1 MPDIFYLVSRW
12 WKQLLIVVLLSL
24 ITAAAISFLAPKK
37 YLSVSTALPAS
48 SYTADKARIFNE
60 NIQALYSVLG
70 TTDELDMITG
80 TGKLDTLYLA
90 VTDEFNLYDH
100 YKVTEKGE
108 AARNKAALLLKKHTK
123 VMKSEY
129 GELKVKVWDKS
140 KELAPKLA
148 NALMSNIQS
157 IHQDL
162 QNESN
167 RATLQSLENGR
178 AELQKQADS
187 INLFLA
193 SATMTPETAASFT
206 RRQTIL
212 SQQILKYETL
222 IAEYHLM
229 VNSKPP
235 VLLIVEKARPS
246 ALPDNPTLLTV
257 LLAAGF
263 LGLLFALLLALVLE
277 KRKTSIP

>member
-1 MPDIFYLVSRW
+1 MPDIFYLFSRW
-12 WKQLLIVVLLSL
+12 WKQILIVVLLSL
-24 ITAAAISFLAPKK
+24 VTAVAILEFSPNK

-48 SYTADKARIFNE
+48 SFTADKGRVFNE
-60 NIQALYSVLG
+60 NIQELYSVLG

-90 VTDEFNLYDH
+90 VTDEFNLFDH
-100 YKVTEKGE
+100 YKMSEKGD
-108 AARNKAALLLKKHTK
+108 AARSKAALLLKKNTK

-140 KELAPKLA
+140 KDLAPQLA
-148 NALMSNIQS
+148 NALMNKIQS

-167 RATLQSLENGR
+167 RATLQSLEKGR
-178 AELQKQADS
+178 KELQQQLDS
-187 INLFLA
+187 V
-193 SATMTPETAASFT
+193 SATAQNSLLE
-206 RRQTIL
+206 RIG
-212 SQQILKYETL
+212 KYETL

-235 VLLIVEKARPS
+235 VLLILEKARAAS
-246 ALPDNPTLLTV
+246 WPDKPKMLTV
-257 LLAAGF
+257 ILATFF
-263 LGLLFALLLALVLE
+263 LSLIFGLLLALSLE
-277 KRKTSIP
+277 KKKNRAS

>member
-1 MPDIFYLVSRW
+1 MPDIFYLFSRW
-12 WKQLLIVVLLSL
+12 WKQILIVVLLSL
-24 ITAAAISFLAPKK
+24 IAAVAILEFSPNK

-60 NIQALYSVLG
+60 NIQELYSVLG

-100 YKVTEKGE
+100 YKLSEKGN
-108 AARNKAALLLKKHTK
+108 AARNKAASLLKKSTK

-140 KELAPKLA
+140 KDLAPQLA
-148 NALMSNIQS
+148 NALMTKIQS

-167 RATLQSLENGR
+167 RATLQSLEKGR
-178 AELQKQADS
+178 RGLQQQMDS
-187 INLFLA
+187 VSTSGQN
-193 SATMTPETAASFT
+193 S
-206 RRQTIL
+206 L
-212 SQQILKYETL
+212 SERLGKYETL

-235 VLLIVEKARPS
+235 VLLVVEKARAAS
-246 ALPDNPTLLTV
+246 FPDKPKLLTV
-257 LLAAGF
+257 LLATFF
-263 LGLLFALLLALVLE
+263 LSLLFGLLLSLSLE
-277 KRKTSIP
+277 KKKSRAS